1 MDRYLRASEGLPALE
16 DEEQVAEAQRAWRH
30 WNWVT
35 EHAGI
40 PRPTNGVDQRWLI
53 LRTVEPIARLPDRM
67 TIWVLGHCEAV
78 AALRRIESYWDDL
91 PAYDGD
97 RMYWRAYE
105 LHPAAIESHTLED
118 ADWRAIVISENE
130 DVHMAQHVPIYY
142 EVRYNIRK
150 ADSVG
155 AVQEGKAI
163 YAPRLITASVFL
175 QMIDVLAMRL
185 KQFQCVV
192 ATDGVQ
198 TPQMMHL
205 HAGSFVLVTM
215 DMVDVQREAD
225 EEVEEEVPL
234 PAPSPRGTSDTTSVS
249 SGESSPVHTPTICDM
264 NDMLENYHIYRPH
277 FHRDG
282 DVRLSLLIHRS
293 EVHCSRRLESIGQ
306 MWQIRRGI

>member
-1 MDRYLRASEGLPALE
+1 MWITYDEMDRYLRASEGLPALE

-155 AVQEGKAI
+155 AV
-163 YAPRLITASVFL
+163 
-175 QMIDVLAMRL
+175 
-185 KQFQCVV
+185 
-192 ATDGVQ
+192 
-198 TPQMMHL
+198 
-205 HAGSFVLVTM
+205 
-215 DMVDVQREAD
+215 
-225 EEVEEEVPL
+225 
-234 PAPSPRGTSDTTSVS
+234 
-249 SGESSPVHTPTICDM
+249 
-264 NDMLENYHIYRPH
+264 
-277 FHRDG
+277 
-282 DVRLSLLIHRS
+282 
-293 EVHCSRRLESIGQ
+293 
-306 MWQIRRGI
+306 

>member
-1 MDRYLRASEGLPALE
+1 MLIFLQHWGVACGSLTDEMDRYLRASEGLPALE
-16 DEEQVAEAQRAWRH
+16 DEEQVAEAQRAWRR

-78 AALRRIESYWDDL
+78 AALRRIESYGDDL

-155 AVQEGKAI
+155 AV
-163 YAPRLITASVFL
+163 
-175 QMIDVLAMRL
+175 
-185 KQFQCVV
+185 
-192 ATDGVQ
+192 
-198 TPQMMHL
+198 
-205 HAGSFVLVTM
+205 
-215 DMVDVQREAD
+215 
-225 EEVEEEVPL
+225 
-234 PAPSPRGTSDTTSVS
+234 
-249 SGESSPVHTPTICDM
+249 
-264 NDMLENYHIYRPH
+264 
-277 FHRDG
+277 
-282 DVRLSLLIHRS
+282 
-293 EVHCSRRLESIGQ
+293 
-306 MWQIRRGI
+306 